1 MRTLHFPMAAERI
14 ILVEKWIGGEERSR
28 KDKLETTQ

>member
-14 ILVEKWIGGEERSR
+14 ILVGEMDWWAGAKREGQAG
-28 KDKLETTQ
+28 DQ